1 VVIGLVAG
9 LVLLIVVAVVLV
21 LTLGGGDDDD
31 TVTAGAS
38 SSSSSAPS
46 TTSSAP
52 SSPTSSAPVPP
63 PSGGFTAAPSGGAD
77 VTGFVAQL
85 PVDFDDCADAPL
97 AGDGDVAAAAC
108 GAALTQPGPEA
119 AAFYLYPDQST
130 LDQVFSSDVTE
141 EGLAEFAVEDDCST
155 GTGYGEWTYSG
166 GEVGGQVACQIAADG
181 YVVVAW
187 TDDQYLTEGVVR
199 APGTTQAEVSALY
212 DWWTANSEYQG

>member
-1 VVIGLVAG
+1 VVIGLVSG
-9 LVLLIVVAVVLV
+9 LVLLIVVAVVLA
-21 LTLGGGDDDD
+21 LTLGGGYDD
-31 TVTAGAS
+31 TVTAGS
-38 SSSSSAPS
+38 SSSTAGAPS
-46 TTSSAP
+46 TTATRPPSPSPSTAAP
-52 SSPTSSAPVPP
+52 A

-85 PVDFDDCADAPL
+85 PVGFDDCADAPL

-119 AAFYLYPDQST
+119 AAFYLYPDQGT
-130 LDQVFSSDVTE
+130 LDAVFSSDVTD
-141 EGLAEFAVEDDCST
+141 EGLPEFAAEDDCST
-155 GTGYGEWTYSG
+155 GTGYGAWTYSG
-166 GEVGGQVACQIAADG
+166 GEQGGQVACQMADDG

-212 DWWTANSEYQG
+212 DWWTTNSGYQG

>member
-1 VVIGLVAG
+1 VVIGLVSG
-9 LVLLIVVAVVLV
+9 LVLLIVVAVVLA
-21 LTLGGGDDDD
+21 LTLGGGDDD
-31 TVTAGAS
+31 TVTAGS
-38 SSSSSAPS
+38 SSSTSSAPS
-46 TTSSAP
+46 TTAS
-52 SSPTSSAPVPP
+52 SSPGPSPGTAAPA

-77 VTGFVAQL
+77 VAGFVAQL

-119 AAFYLYPDQST
+119 AAFHLYPDQDT
-130 LDQVFSSDVTE
+130 LDSVFSSDVTE

-155 GTGYGEWTYSG
+155 GTGYGEWTWSG
-166 GEVGGQVACQIAADG
+166 GQRGGQVACQIATDG

-199 APGTTQAEVSALY
+199 APGTTQTEVSALY

>member
-1 VVIGLVAG
+1 MIGLVSG

-21 LTLGGGDDDD
+21 VTLGGGDDDD
-31 TVTAGAS
+31 TVAAGS
-38 SSSSSAPS
+38 SSSDSSAPA
-46 TTSSAP
+46 TTASP
-52 SSPTSSAPVPP
+52 SSSPSPGPATPS

-77 VTGFVAQL
+77 VTGFVGQL

-108 GAALTQPGPEA
+108 GSALTQPGPEA
-119 AAFYLYPDQST
+119 AAFYLYPDQVT
-130 LDQVFSSDVTE
+130 LDSVFSADVTE

-166 GEVGGQVACQIAADG
+166 GEHGGQVACQIAGDG

-187 TDDQYLTEGVVR
+187 TDDEHLTEGVVR

>member
-1 VVIGLVAG
+1 VSG
-9 LVLLIVVAVVLV
+9 LVLIIVAVVLA

-31 TVTAGAS
+31 TATAGSTS
-38 SSSSSAPS
+38 STSSAPS
-46 TTSSAP
+46 TTATPSPGPSPGTAAP
-52 SSPTSSAPVPP
+52 A

-77 VTGFVAQL
+77 VTGFFAQL
-85 PVDFDDCADAPL
+85 PVDFDDCVDAPL

-119 AAFYLYPDQST
+119 GAFYLYRDQGA
-130 LDQVFSSDVTE
+130 LDSAFSSDVTE
-141 EGLAEFAVEDDCST
+141 GGLPEFAVEDDCST
-155 GTGYGEWTYSG
+155 GTGYGGWTYSG
-166 GEVGGQVACQIAADG
+166 GEQGGQVACQIADDG